1 MSRRGRKSS
10 GPPFVQL
17 HKWLM
22 ATAAWQHLSPND
34 RCVYLALK
42 ARFNGSNN
50 GRIAFSA
57 REAGAAINAS
67 HHTGNRS
74 LNNLVEH
81 GFLIVTEDSDFN
93 RKVKIART
101 YLLTELP
108 DDRPGKSRIPSKDFA
123 SWKPPTIHKSV
134 APMSSTVS
142 PVRLR
147 VVN

>member
-1 MSRRGRKSS
+1 MSKRGRKSS

-22 ATAAWQHLSPND
+22 ATAAWQHLAPND
-34 RCVYLALK
+34 RCVYIAIK
-42 ARFNGSNN
+42 ARFNGTNN
-50 GRIAFSA
+50 GTIAFSA

-74 LNNLVEH
+74 LNSLVEH
-81 GFLIVTEDSDFN
+81 GFLTVTEDSDFN
-93 RKVKIART
+93 RKLKMART

-108 DDRPGKSRIPSKDFA
+108 DDRPNKSRIATKDFA
-123 SWKPPTIHKSV
+123 SWKPPKIQNTV
-134 APMSSTVS
+134 ALVNSTVS

-147 VVN
+147 LVK